1 MKHVTPLIHPL
12 DVIVFDC
19 DGTLSQ
25 IEGIDYLA
33 SQNGV
38 AKTVH
43 TLTGAAMAETG
54 LSIHLYEERLNLVK
68 PTRVQIE
75 MLTEHYI
82 ENMTPDADTVI
93 AIFKKLGKSVY
104 IFSAGVNPSV
114 KLFGEKCGVPSENI
128 FAIDLAFDAKG
139 NYVDFDRHS
148 LLIKQAGK
156 QVLIDQI
163 KKKHRRI
170 GFVGDGMND
179 VAAMHCVDRFV
190 GYGGAFY
197 REKIKNLCDIYL
209 TDKSFMP
216 LLSLFLTEKERSC

>member
-38 AKTVH
+38 SKAVH
-43 TLTGAAMAETG
+43 VLTRAAMAETG
-54 LSIHLYEERLNLVK
+54 LSTNLYEERLNLVR
-68 PTRVQIE
+68 PTRVQID
-75 MLTEHYI
+75 MLAEHYI

-114 KLFGEKCGVPSENI
+114 KLFGEKCGVPTENI
-128 FAIDLAFDAKG
+128 FAVDLQFDAMG
-139 NYVDFDRHS
+139 NYLDFDRRS
-148 LLIKQAGK
+148 LLIKQTGK
-156 QVLIDQI
+156 QVLMDQI
-163 KKKHRRI
+163 RKKHQRI

-179 VAAMHCVDRFV
+179 IAAMHCVDRFV
-190 GYGGAFY
+190 
-197 REKIKNLCDIYL
+197 
-209 TDKSFMP
+209 
-216 LLSLFLTEKERSC
+216 